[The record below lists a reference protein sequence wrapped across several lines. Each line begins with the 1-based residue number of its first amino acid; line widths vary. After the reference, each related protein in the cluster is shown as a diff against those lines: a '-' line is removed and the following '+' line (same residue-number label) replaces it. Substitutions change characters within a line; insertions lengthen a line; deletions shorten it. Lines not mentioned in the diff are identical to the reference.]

1 MEAAQDRRMR
11 LWLRLQQF
19 NFGRGSFHGRGSS
32 HAWRFFAGRGK
43 FLYGLYELLPR
54 RQFG

>member
-32 HAWRFFAGRGK
+32 HAWRFFTGRGK
-43 FLYGLYELLPR
+43 FLYGLYEILPR